1 MRASTRWLGQIV
13 TLLAICDLPAAT
25 AQNAPNGPPTDQG
38 SIALHSSTRLVQL
51 NVVVQGKKG
60 EPVTGLRKDD
70 FTVLDQGAAQQIA
83 VFLPRSALPSGAA
96 AATTVPA
103 NVFTNRYDQA
113 GAAPGSVTA
122 ILFDALNTALQDQS
136 YARQQVIKFLGQ
148 LQPQDHVAI
157 YILTTQIITVSEF
170 TQDSTSLLEAI
181 QQFSG
186 HDSALLAAATQ
197 NTQDTNDQL
206 QTRSEPPA
214 SARIASQLKQFLD
227 GADGQIRDFAN
238 VNRAV
243 TTTSAIEAIA
253 NHVAQIPGRKSLIW
267 VSGSFPI
274 AIGFDADSLFQP
286 EREHRTF
293 GPEIERATRALNQ
306 ANMAIYPV
314 DARGLMTSPAFS
326 AANRSGF
333 NPRDA
338 LKPGVLSPDQSNFDT
353 MTMLADRTGGRA
365 FFNTNDLEGAIQRA
379 IADGQ
384 YTYTIGFYP
393 THGKWDGKFH
403 ELKVKLADKGYTLR
417 YRKGYFAAPEPK
429 GSEAENK
436 LSLEAAILSP
446 VEWTNLDVQ
455 VRLKQ
460 YQPDSRVLVLQVAL
474 DAHELQFTPN
484 ADRQGALVYAIFG
497 QLGEGDKS
505 ITSEKETFNLNLKPE
520 TYQTLL
526 RDGLKFTGQIVL
538 APETTRLRVI
548 AQDGKTG
555 TIGTLTIPIK
565 QFLDT
570 KIHASGAAATSPK
583 KENSN

>member
-1 MRASTRWLGQIV
+1 MRSLTGWLGQIV
-13 TLLAICDLPAAT
+13 TLLAIWGSPT
-25 AQNAPNGPPTDQG
+25 ASAQTAPNSPPADQ
-38 SIALHSSTRLVQL
+38 SPIVLRSSTRLVQL

-60 EPVTGLRKDD
+60 EPVTGLTKDD
-70 FTVLDQGAAQQIA
+70 FTVLDQGVAQQIA
-83 VFLPRSALPSGAA
+83 VFSPRSALPSGAV
-96 AATTVPA
+96 AATTVPP

-113 GAAPGSVTA
+113 GAAPGSVTV
-122 ILFDALNTALQDQS
+122 ILFDALNTAIHDQS
-136 YARQQVIKFLGQ
+136 YARQQIIKFLGQ

-170 TQDSTSLLEAI
+170 TQDSTSLLKAI

-197 NTQDTNDQL
+197 DTQDINDAV
-206 QTRSEPPA
+206 QTASASPA

-227 GADGQIRDFAN
+227 GADGQINDFAN
-238 VNRAV
+238 VNRAI

-286 EREHRTF
+286 EREHRSF

-314 DARGLMTSPAFS
+314 DARGLMTSPVFNAE
-326 AANRSGF
+326 NRTGF
-333 NPRDA
+333 NTRQPF
-338 LKPGVLSPDQSNFDT
+338 KPGVLSPDQNNFDT

-379 IADGQ
+379 IGDGQ

-403 ELKVKLADKGYTLR
+403 ELKVKLADKGYSLR

-436 LSLEAAILSP
+436 LNLEAAILSP

-455 VRLKQ
+455 VVLKQ
-460 YQPDSRVLVLQVAL
+460 YQTDSRALVLQVVL
-474 DAHELQFTPN
+474 DAHELQFTPK
-484 ADRQGALVYAIFG
+484 ADRQEALLYAIFG
-497 QLGEGDKS
+497 QLGAGDKS

-520 TYQTLL
+520 TYQKMLQE
-526 RDGLKFTGQIVL
+526 GLKFTGQIVL

-565 QFLDT
+565 QVLDA
-570 KIHASGAAATSPK
+570 KSQASGAVDASPK
-583 KENSN
+583 N